1 MPGEDVEAGEAAAP
15 VLVLPDIHDEI
26 VASLRDAGYESAEMV
41 AAASIE
47 ALIEVP
53 GIDQGT
59 AESVLAAAQAEV
71 EASAARAQEA
81 ALAVEAAG
89 DTGPVEAA
97 EAESGTDEAGDPPA
111 ADDEGAKRE

>member
-1 MPGEDVEAGEAAAP
+1 

-26 VASLRDAGYESAEMV
+26 VASLLDAGYESAEMV

-47 ALIEVP
+47 ALMEVP

-59 AESVLAAAQAEV
+59 AESVLAAAQAEI
-71 EASAARAQEA
+71 EAAAARAQEA
-81 ALAVEAAG
+81 AVEVEAPGDAGAVEEA
-89 DTGPVEAA
+89 EAA
-97 EAESGTDEAGDPPA
+97 VAEGGTDEAGDPPA